1 MTGVCMKNIL
11 AGTVFAIIRKLLIL
25 RATLSRT
32 QISKHTFIE
41 WKKKKDRSQ
50 RKLKHNQGSL

>member
-41 WKKKKDRSQ
+41 WKKKKIGHRE
-50 RKLKHNQGSL
+50 N